1 MRYAIILS
9 SLLLGAA
16 LPANA
21 QITITFGVPSQSIGM
36 NMPFYPDFQ
45 RVPNYPVYY
54 APQAN
59 YNVFFYDGMYWAYQ
73 RDNWYASSWY
83 NGPWGKVAPR
93 YVPYYVLRVPV
104 RYYRHP
110 PKYFKGWSYDQP
122 PRWGQYYGA
131 QWEQERSGWNTWN
144 RYSAPPP
151 APLPVYQRQ
160 YSGDRYPRYEQQPVI
175 RTQYYQYKPSEP
187 VVRQTYEQEA
197 KHVKQSPP
205 PKQQQAPQQQ
215 PHAPPQPQQQPHA
228 PPQPQQQPHAP
239 PQPQQQPH
247 AQPQPQHQPTSQP
260 QQQPHAQPQQQ
271 PKPQQ
276 QPHGQSQPPPQG
288 APAGGAQA
296 PASGQEKAP
305 QGKGGTKGS
314 KSDQSQDDGTDKNDD
329 KGQGHN

>member
-16 LPANA
+16 LPASA

-36 NMPFYPDFQ
+36 NMPVYPEYQ

-59 YNVFFYDGMYWAYQ
+59 YNVFFYDGMYWAYH

-83 NGPWGKVAPR
+83 NGPWGKVSPR

-104 RYYRHP
+104 RYYRRP

-122 PRWGQYYGA
+122 PRWGQYYGP

-160 YSGDRYPRYEQQPVI
+160 YSGARYPTYEQQPVI
-175 RTQYYQYKPSEP
+175 RTQYYSYKPSEP

-205 PKQQQAPQQQ
+205 PKQQQSPQQQ
-215 PHAPPQPQQQPHA
+215 RSQPPSQQQPQQQRSQPQQQQQPQQRSQPQPQQQP
-228 PPQPQQQPHAP
+228 Q
-239 PQPQQQPH
+239 
-247 AQPQPQHQPTSQP
+247 QHQ
-260 QQQPHAQPQQQ
+260 
-271 PKPQQ
+271 PQQ
-276 QPHGQSQPPPQG
+276 QPHGQSQKHEQSQPQQG
-288 APAGGAQA
+288 APAGEAQA
-296 PASGQEKAP
+296 PGQENAP
-305 QGKGGTKGS
+305 QGKGATKGS
-314 KSDQSQDDGTDKNDD
+314 KSGQGQDDGTDTSDD
-329 KGQGHN
+329 KGNGHNE